1 MTPADFVERLAQ
13 TDFPSF
19 ASYLDDSQFSQELS
33 NVRCQTIQ
41 LTTTAGVIG
50 RALFHDSQTEF
61 AGVISPHENPLRMAA
76 LKQAEQVD

>member
-13 TDFPSF
+13 TDFASF

-41 LTTTAGVIG
+41 LTTMAGVIG
-50 RALFHDSQTEF
+50 RALFHDFKPNSRASLRLTKIHF
-61 AGVISPHENPLRMAA
+61 AWQH
-76 LKQAEQVD
+76 